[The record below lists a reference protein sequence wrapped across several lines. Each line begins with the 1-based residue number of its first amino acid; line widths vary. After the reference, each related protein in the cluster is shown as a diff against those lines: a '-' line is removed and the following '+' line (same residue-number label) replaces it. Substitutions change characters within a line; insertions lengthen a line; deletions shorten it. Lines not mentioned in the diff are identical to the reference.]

1 MSHGSKTHVLEES
14 SAKYRHMYISL
25 GYNTKFFFF
34 PCLPTSSFPSPSCE
48 SLQIETLLYIS
59 GNLLISI
66 RQEIMKL
73 SDICQGVHCLRLGI
87 NQD

>member
-1 MSHGSKTHVLEES
+1 MRKIRLAEANSFIIFLFFLRVKKMSHGSKTHVLEES

-48 SLQIETLLYIS
+48 SLQIGTLLYIS
-59 GNLLISI
+59 GN
-66 RQEIMKL
+66 
-73 SDICQGVHCLRLGI
+73 
-87 NQD
+87 